1 MQFLGN
7 VLQQVPLFGTWFN
20 ALSGLSREAVIGI
33 GSAAE
38 TLFRVMLKCVT
49 GNLLDAFFMAIV
61 AELLRGAFHPRSMRG
76 SVLLVIVASALG
88 ALLLY
93 MLHQIPSEKMASAGA
108 QYPDPAPWGRG
119 DARGKQGRHRRCN
132 ALCFQ
137 YYPGDFCSRGRSRTA
152 LHDVFFPS
160 AVATGS
166 LLVISTWLL
175 YVLLLGLFAWIT
187 MLAGALADSNG

>member
-61 AELLRGAFHPRSMRG
+61 AELLRGAFHPRSMSEGQCASGHRCLRTRRLA
-76 SVLLVIVASALG
+76 SVYAA
-88 ALLLY
+88 
-93 MLHQIPSEKMASAGA
+93 
-108 QYPDPAPWGRG
+108 PDP
-119 DARGKQGRHRRCN
+119 
-132 ALCFQ
+132 
-137 YYPGDFCSRGRSRTA
+137 
-152 LHDVFFPS
+152 
-160 AVATGS
+160 
-166 LLVISTWLL
+166 I
-175 YVLLLGLFAWIT
+175 
-187 MLAGALADSNG
+187 

>member
-76 SVLLVIVASALG
+76 SVLLFWSSLPPHSA
-88 ALLLY
+88 
-93 MLHQIPSEKMASAGA
+93 P
-108 QYPDPAPWGRG
+108 
-119 DARGKQGRHRRCN
+119 
-132 ALCFQ
+132 CF
-137 YYPGDFCSRGRSRTA
+137 CICCTRSP
-152 LHDVFFPS
+152 LK
-160 AVATGS
+160 
-166 LLVISTWLL
+166 I
-175 YVLLLGLFAWIT
+175 
-187 MLAGALADSNG
+187 

>member
-1 MQFLGN
+1 MYRKENSL
-7 VLQQVPLFGTWFN
+7 LQQVPLFGTWFN

-49 GNLLDAFFMAIV
+49 GNLLDAFFMVIV

-93 MLHQIPSEKMASAGA
+93 MLHQIPSEKLK
-108 QYPDPAPWGRG
+108 R
-119 DARGKQGRHRRCN
+119 
-132 ALCFQ
+132 
-137 YYPGDFCSRGRSRTA
+137 
-152 LHDVFFPS
+152 
-160 AVATGS
+160 
-166 LLVISTWLL
+166 WLQPVL
-175 YVLLLGLFAWIT
+175 SILILLLGVGVMLGGSRGGIGAATRFVFNIILETFAAVAGVGLLCT
-187 MLAGALADSNG
+187 MFFSRLLLRPGACW